1 MSWVLIWQSVGA
13 MAQVIVMISL
23 GTLIM
28 RSEYQILSP
37 KKNPHSLK
45 GEWGYVRGST

>member
-37 KKNPHSLK
+37 KKKSPLAQRRMGLRK
-45 GEWGYVRGST
+45 G